1 MTAALRLA
9 LLLLVIVLGGHAVPA
24 RADTTCTATAP
35 TTLAFGTITNGAA
48 SPTNAMTSFTITCST
63 AALSILG
70 SASVRACLKIGTG
83 STGTSVLPTRSM
95 TNATADPMAFQL
107 YTNAGRTTVWGTVP
121 GGSPPAAIVT
131 LSYAV
136 PLITG
141 GSGAQSVTL
150 YGQVPA
156 AQVLSAGSFASNFTA
171 ANVSLEYAYNESIIG
186 TAQPPALCTTAS
198 GVSGHKTA
206 DSAFPFTVSANVLPQ
221 CSAYV
226 TTDMDFGSNAGAIT
240 ANLDRTSTI
249 GLTCINRT
257 AYSIGLGNGQN
268 AQGTTR
274 RMRFTAPDN
283 SVYYIPYELYRDPAR
298 SQRWG
303 TTVNTDT
310 QAGTGNGAAQTLTV
324 YGRAPPTTGAVPAQG
339 SYSDVITVTITY

>member
-1 MTAALRLA
+1 MNAVRLIA
-9 LLLLVIVLGGHAVPA
+9 LLLVLVLACHTAPV
-24 RADTTCTATAP
+24 RAATTCTATAP
-35 TTLAFGTITNGAA
+35 TALAFGTITNGAA
-48 SPTNAMTSFTITCST
+48 TATNAMTSFTITCTT
-63 AALSILG
+63 AALSVLG

-83 STGTSVLPTRSM
+83 STGSTLLPTRSM
-95 TNATADPMAFQL
+95 TNASADPMAFQL

-121 GGSPPAAIVT
+121 GGTPPAAVVT
-131 LSYAV
+131 LSYGV
-136 PLITG
+136 PLLTG
-141 GSGAQSVTL
+141 GSGAQTITV

-221 CSAYV
+221 CSTYV

-257 AYSIGLGNGQN
+257 AYSIGLDNGQS

-274 RMRFTAPDN
+274 RMRFTAPDS

-303 TTVNTDT
+303 NTLNTDT
-310 QAGTGNGAAQTLTV
+310 QSGTGNGAAQTLTV
-324 YGRAPPTTGAVPAQG
+324 YGRAPPTSGAIPAQG
-339 SYSDVITVTITY
+339 SYNDVITVTITY

>member
-1 MTAALRLA
+1 MTGARTLM
-9 LLLLVIVLGGHAVPA
+9 IVLMLMALCWAPWA

-35 TTLAFGTITNGAA
+35 GALAFGTITNGAA
-48 SPTNAMTSFTITCST
+48 SATDAMTSFTITCNT
-63 AALSILG
+63 TALSVLG

-83 STGTSVLPTRSM
+83 STGSTLLPSRSM
-95 TNATADPMAFQL
+95 NNTTADPMAFQL
-107 YTNAGRTTVWGTVP
+107 YTNGGRTTVWGAVP

-131 LSYAV
+131 LSYGV

-156 AQVLSAGSFASNFTA
+156 AQVLSAGAFASSFTA

-186 TAQPPALCTTAS
+186 IAQPPALCTSTS

-206 DSAFPFTVSANVLPQ
+206 DGAFPFTVSANVLPQ
-221 CSAYV
+221 CSTYV

-257 AYSIGLGNGQN
+257 AYSIGLNNGQN
-268 AQGTTR
+268 ASGNVR
-274 RMRFTAPDN
+274 RMRFTALDG
-283 SVYYIPYELYRDPAR
+283 SVYYVPYELYRNAAR

-303 TTVNTDT
+303 NTLNTDT
-310 QAGTGNGAAQTLTV
+310 LAGTGTGAAQTLTV
-324 YGRAPPTTGAVPAQG
+324 YGRAPPSVGAVPAQG

>member
-1 MTAALRLA
+1 MSAALRLA
-9 LLLLVIVLGGHAVPA
+9 LLLVIVLGAHAVPA

-35 TTLAFGTITNGAA
+35 TALAFGTITNGAA
-48 SPTNAMTSFTITCST
+48 SPTNVMTSFTITCST

-83 STGTSVLPTRSM
+83 STGTK
-95 TNATADPMAFQL
+95 
-107 YTNAGRTTVWGTVP
+107 AGRTTVWGTGP

-156 AQVLSAGSFASNFTA
+156 AQVLSAGSFASNFPA

-268 AQGTTR
+268 AQGNTR

-324 YGRAPPTTGAVPAQG
+324 YGRAPPTTGAIPAQG
-339 SYSDVITVTITY
+339 SYNDVITVTITY

>member
-1 MTAALRLA
+1 MNAALRIACLLLA
-9 LLLLVIVLGGHAVPA
+9 LALGGHVAPA

-35 TTLAFGTITNGAA
+35 TALAFGTITNGAA
-48 SPTNAMTSFTITCST
+48 NPSNAMASFTITCRT
-63 AALSILG
+63 AALSVLG

-83 STGTSVLPTRSM
+83 STGSSLLPTRSM
-95 TNATADPMAFQL
+95 ANASADPMAFQL
-107 YTNAGRTTVWGTVP
+107 YTNAGRTTVWGAVA
-121 GGSPPAAIVT
+121 GGSPPAAVVT
-131 LSYAV
+131 LTYSV
-136 PLITG
+136 PLLTG
-141 GSGAQSVTL
+141 GSGAQSITL

-171 ANVSLEYAYNESIIG
+171 ANVSLEYAYNETIIG

-206 DSAFPFTVSANVLPQ
+206 DSAFPFSVSANVLPQ
-221 CSAYV
+221 CSTYV
-226 TTDMDFGSNAGAIT
+226 TTEMDFGSNAGAIT

-257 AYSIGLGNGQN
+257 AYTIGLDNGQN
-268 AQGTTR
+268 AQGSTR

-283 SVYYIPYELYRDPAR
+283 SVYYIPYELYRNPAR

-303 TTVNTDT
+303 STINTDT
-310 QAGTGNGAAQTLTV
+310 LAGTGTGAAQTLTV
-324 YGRAPPTTGAVPAQG
+324 YGRAPPTTGAIPAQG
-339 SYSDVITVTITY
+339 SYNDVITVTITY